1 MECLSQIDCFG
12 LCRKAHAD
20 EQEIENTEN
29 NNKNADNNNNINN
42 KVNTKHNRQK
52 SKNNNIYLNVDAEKT
67 ENTANNIYD
76 ININN
81 DELPKPINDIEK
93 QDDKKDAKNKDKKTE
108 NKDLKTK
115 SNKINENQNI
125 YNNKLKQQPSQKKH
139 TVNKNILSK
148 PSQTFEE
155 IKKTDKHLHNFLTR
169 IVIKICELEESFCN
183 DNHVDCS
190 KFWNDLVGY
199 NKKTSETNDTLF
211 TEVLNRNYNNYN
223 ICNNNQTLRLLGNN
237 FIDIKGNQKTSEIV
251 NKMVQQKSCK
261 QLESI
266 LRVNNEDKNK
276 LKNLK
281 PHHESSLG
289 DKTLQDPMTPTIN
302 HSPINKSTEI
312 MLMLMNVQ
320 DVAFDIY
327 NGKKSNKQEKQ
338 HAKNILLFFRQVL
351 TILYEKKIISLL
363 DKRPKSKQVTVP
375 VEMEENQQYWHELSS
390 NRQIKQKKSL
400 IDFNLNEDTENIQK
414 IDLTKLFWKNGKQ
427 FDGKDFHH
435 IQAEMKDCRQC
446 INEQTDFALNN
457 SIMLDEIKK

>member
-42 KVNTKHNRQK
+42 KVNTGLDQQK

-93 QDDKKDAKNKDKKTE
+93 QDDKKDATDIKKAENKELKNINKNK
-108 NKDLKTK
+108 
-115 SNKINENQNI
+115 
-125 YNNKLKQQPSQKKH
+125 H
-139 TVNKNILSK
+139 TDNKNILSK

-211 TEVLNRNYNNYN
+211 TEVLNRNYHNYN
-223 ICNNNQTLRLLGNN
+223 ICNNNHILRLLGNN
-237 FIDIKGNQKTSEIV
+237 FMDIEGNQKTSEMV
-251 NKMVQQKSCK
+251 NKMVRQKNCK
-261 QLESI
+261 QLERL
-266 LRVNNEDKNK
+266 LRVSNEDLQQLEKSKNK
-276 LKNLK
+276 
-281 PHHESSLG
+281 HSSSLIG
-289 DKTLQDPMTPTIN
+289 KVLADPMLTTY
-302 HSPINKSTEI
+302 HEGEVINKSTEI

-327 NGKKSNKQEKQ
+327 NGKNINEKEKQ

-400 IDFNLNEDTENIQK
+400 IDFNLNEDTEKIEK